1 MSSTKKFGM
10 EDVGITK
17 LGASSK
23 NPKSISESEWK
34 KVLPDEVYHVAR
46 ESGTERPHTGGFND
60 YFEKGR
66 YVCLCCGSELFNSD
80 AKFWAGCGWPAFSE
94 SVGKDANI
102 VRIVDKSHGMTRTE
116 VRCKTCD
123 AHLGHVFNDGP
134 KETTGERYCI
144 NSVCM
149 AFEKTN

>member
-1 MSSTKKFGM
+1 MTTKKFGM
-10 EDVGITK
+10 EDIGITK
-17 LGASSK
+17 LEGDIKPK
-23 NPKSISESEWK
+23 NVSQSDWK
-34 KVLPDEVYHVAR
+34 KVLPNEVYRVAR
-46 ESGTERPHTGGFND
+46 ESGTEAPNTGGFD
-60 YFEKGR
+60 DHFEKGR

-80 AKFWAGCGWPAFSE
+80 SKYWAGCGWPAFSE

-102 VRIVDKSHGMTRTE
+102 VRIQDRTHGMVRTE

-134 KETTGERYCI
+134 KDKTGERYCI

-149 AFEKTN
+149 AFEKKE

>member
-1 MSSTKKFGM
+1 MSTKKFGM

-17 LGASSK
+17 LGGAADPKTVSK
-23 NPKSISESEWK
+23 SDWQ
-34 KVLPDEVYHVAR
+34 KVLPKEAYVVSR
-46 ESGTERPHTGGFND
+46 LSGTEAPGSGGFDN

-102 VRIVDKSHGMTRTE
+102 VRIVDKSHGMVRTE

-134 KETTGERYCI
+134 KDKTGERYCI

-149 AFEKTN
+149 AFEKKD